1 MTSAHIYRDA
11 LHIDDKRMDST
22 SLLIPKDGSVPW
34 LEAPAFVREPSVGV
48 DDAGLASV
56 LSALAFDA

>member
-22 SLLIPKDGSVPW
+22 SLLIPKGGSVPW
-34 LEAPAFVREPSVGV
+34 LEVPVDPSGRAVSYPGQRSCH
-48 DDAGLASV
+48 L
-56 LSALAFDA
+56 